1 MKKLTHYIQEELNG
15 LYTISEIS
23 ALTRIIIEE
32 IYGSPAYN
40 INTDKINNLSL
51 SKLRKTEDIVARLK
65 NNEPLQYILG
75 KTEFYSLPFLVTP
88 EVLIPRP
95 ETEELVEWILSD
107 SLPEKPYILDI
118 GTGSGCIA
126 VSLAKKTPDATVD
139 AWDNSEKAI
148 SVASQNAILNN
159 VKVNFF
165 NQDVLKVIQD
175 VFKVNQDLLKEASS
189 TISYDIIVSN
199 PPYICESE
207 KKDIEKN
214 VLHFEPHNALFVSD
228 ENPLIFYKR
237 IAEISFAILK
247 NGGKLYFEINRSH
260 GQEIIEL
267 LKSKGFSDIELRKD
281 ISGNYRMIKAV
292 KKEI

>member
-267 LKSKGFSDIELRKD
+267 LKNKGFSDIELRKD

>member
-199 PPYICESE
+199 PPYICKSE

-237 IAEISFAILK
+237 IAEISFTILK

-267 LKSKGFSDIELRKD
+267 LKNKGFSDIELRKD

>member
-237 IAEISFAILK
+237 IAEISFTILK

>member
-126 VSLAKKTPDATVD
+126 VSLAKKTPYATVD

-165 NQDVLKVIQD
+165 IQDVL
-175 VFKVNQDLLKEASS
+175 KVNQDLLKEASS